1 MIRGVVDAGRNVLD
15 LALGKLRGTPTD
27 HLTIRVFGGSRAG
40 GLFIRLPRSCFP
52 SFAEFLKDPGDD
64 LYLFGDGQTSS
75 AVEKEANGLALSVWR
90 TGSDRKRSVWLDLD
104 RRVEFC
110 EGVLHMMEEETQ

>member
-1 MIRGVVDAGRNVLD
+1 MIREVADVGRNVLD
-15 LALGKLRGTPTD
+15 LALGKLRKAPTD
-27 HLTIRVFGGSRAG
+27 YLTIRVFGGSRSG
-40 GLFIRLPRSCFP
+40 GLFIRIPRSCFP

-75 AVEKEANGLALSVWR
+75 AVEKEAKGLTLSVWR
-90 TGSDRKRSVWLDLD
+90 TGSDRKQSIWLDLD

-110 EGVLHMMEEETQ
+110 EGVLHLMEQEMK